1 MLWSD
6 PSTRTIVEG
15 FLRVRGAQSLNFNV
29 EFAKSMV
36 KMSNIDIKTGTLGE
50 IRRVCTAIN

>member
-1 MLWSD
+1 MLWTD
-6 PSTRTIVEG
+6 RSTRTIVES

-29 EFAKSMV
+29 EFVRSMV
-36 KMSNIDIKTGTLGE
+36 KMSNIGVKTGSQAE